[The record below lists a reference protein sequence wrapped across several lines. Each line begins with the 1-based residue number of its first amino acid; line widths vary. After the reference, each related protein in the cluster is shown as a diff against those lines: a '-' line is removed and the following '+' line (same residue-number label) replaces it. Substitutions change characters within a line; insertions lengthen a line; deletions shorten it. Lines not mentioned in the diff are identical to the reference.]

1 MTTPPSLD
9 GWASCFDFDFLD
21 EDDEHELQNMGADRP
36 TQREQ
41 EQLSC
46 SNMYN
51 NKPQEE
57 SEQIYVR
64 GLGQVDYV
72 PALEGE
78 KALRLVTFNV
88 ARAFNK
94 KRAEI
99 KAFMEK
105 HMVDIMLLQETG
117 RYSPPRADSLVEF
130 VAANQS
136 EDKWGMV
143 VWAAP
148 RFKGK
153 VDPIWCASNGR
164 SVAIKVETKMFRTVV
179 RAYALHLSGNH
190 SFCFDTTKGLSSLGH
205 ASCAG
210 TPAKLCSED
219 VTYIAHFIDSP
230 TVQDPLPSI
239 IYGLDTSSVE
249 SFWNVA
255 TQYCIKTTN
264 YIHHDVNMMLAYL
277 DWNWCVH
284 QLLFLHQCTPLQQ
297 QKAKGQVS
305 VQVQDPR
312 VEEEENTYQQDSSGA
327 KVLCFPV
334 QVDGGYV
341 PQVGGLVL
349 GSSCGVGGR

>member
-1 MTTPPSLD
+1 MVK
-9 GWASCFDFDFLD
+9 
-21 EDDEHELQNMGADRP
+21 
-36 TQREQ
+36 
-41 EQLSC
+41 C
-46 SNMYN
+46 SDSV
-51 NKPQEE
+51 KPQGAEAVATRKG
-57 SEQIYVR
+57 YAYLMLC
-64 GLGQVDYV
+64 GLKIIRAVHDG
-72 PALEGE
+72 
-78 KALRLVTFNV
+78 KTTNLVTNDPPEEFYDLWHATKLIV
-88 ARAFNK
+88 
-94 KRAEI
+94 
-99 KAFMEK
+99 K
-105 HMVDIMLLQETG
+105 H
-117 RYSPPRADSLVEF
+117 YNALVEHDTKCDPHDSKE
-130 VAANQS
+130 VKAA
-136 EDKWGMV
+136 
-143 VWAAP
+143 
-148 RFKGK
+148 
-153 VDPIWCASNGR
+153 
-164 SVAIKVETKMFRTVV
+164 KMAQRACLKLLIAGLIFHIVRCVKHTQGNIDLLRKMV

-255 TQYCIKTTN
+255 TQYRIKTTN
-264 YIHHDVNMMLAYL
+264 YIYHYVNMMLAYL

-284 QLLFLHQCTPLQQ
+284 QLLFLHQCTPLQR

-334 QVDGGYV
+334 QVDGRYV